1 VEGKRVDE
9 KPDGSG
15 VRMAR
20 SMADKQAVEQ
30 LKCGNRFQAGAKR
43 MPPGVIRGFL
53 AKSALSRQRRFP
65 VAD

>member
-1 VEGKRVDE
+1 VEKKRVDE

-15 VRMAR
+15 MRMAQ
-20 SMADKQAVEQ
+20 SMADIQAVEQ
-30 LKCGNRFQAGAKR
+30 LKCGNCIQAGTKR
-43 MPPGVIRGFL
+43 DVIRDFL